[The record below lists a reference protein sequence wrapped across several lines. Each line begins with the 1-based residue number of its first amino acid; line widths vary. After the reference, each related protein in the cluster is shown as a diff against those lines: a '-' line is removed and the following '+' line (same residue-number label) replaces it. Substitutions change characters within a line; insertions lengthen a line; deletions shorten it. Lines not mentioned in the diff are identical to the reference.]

1 MDAFWNFIE
10 GYKVLSQESKTAWSV
25 LLKESE
31 VKKDDYLLKNGVIP
45 KEITFVKKGLFSYD
59 YTNEKG
65 DKVIKKF
72 FPENYLVSSTS
83 ALLLQA
89 PGIFSVQA
97 LEDCE
102 VISYSFEKFRE
113 LTEKH
118 NDIAAF
124 YIKYLEQKWVVEK
137 EFDEIALKSETAK
150 QRYLVFKEKYPELIP
165 RLKLHHIASYLAIT
179 PTQLSRIRAELNN
192 SFSQHM

>member
-10 GYKVLSQESKTAWSV
+10 GYKVLSEESKTAWSA